1 MRAAGEVR
9 TLANEVSTRGTTTG
23 RFGRG
28 TEVEPQYAPEA
39 RSDHLP
45 PMEYRDMPEPLP
57 LRKVLGPSVI
67 LAGVGVGSGEYILWP
82 YISAN
87 AGIGF
92 LYLAVVGVTIQYF
105 LNMEIERYTLATGE
119 TAIAGFARSWKPWG
133 ILFVIF
139 AVVPNIWPGWGTAG
153 ATTFTY
159 LVGGSPT
166 TIAIIVLLA
175 IGVALTTSPVVY
187 KALER
192 AEFFKV
198 GLTIVFLAIAIVAG
212 IKASAWG
219 HLGANA
225 QRLGTLPTSDV
236 AIATLLAG
244 LVFAGAGGANNLVQ
258 SNWIREKGFGMGAYI
273 PKVESPLTGEP
284 EPQPS
289 TGSMVRQ
296 DEENIARFR
305 GWFRVANKEQLVSF
319 WAICVASITVFSVL
333 AYSTV
338 YGKNI
343 SDDADFAFI
352 KGEGEVLKDVVG
364 PWFGTFFWIF
374 GTLSLVLVALGVVDY
389 VSRLSADVLK
399 TLHLRDNERW
409 SESKLYMAIVWTMCL
424 LGCAILLSGFDQPL
438 VLLVLSA
445 CLNGIVMFIYS
456 ILLIRLNRR
465 GLPPAI
471 RVTGL
476 RLGVLMFA
484 VAFYGF
490 FAGWYVITQVG
501 ELS

>member
-1 MRAAGEVR
+1 M
-9 TLANEVSTRGTTTG
+9 
-23 RFGRG
+23 
-28 TEVEPQYAPEA
+28 YAPEV

-82 YISAN
+82 YISSN

-133 ILFVIF
+133 VLFCVF

-153 ATTFTY
+153 ATTASYIF
-159 LVGGSPT
+159 GGNPT
-166 TIAIIVLLA
+166 TIAIGVLVA
-175 IGVALTTSPVVY
+175 IGVALSLSRVVY
-187 KALER
+187 RFLEG

-198 GLTIVFLAIAIVAG
+198 GLTIVFLAIAIVAA
-212 IKASAWG
+212 IKASAWSD
-219 HLGANA
+219 LKDNA
-225 QRLGTLPTSDV
+225 PNFGTLPTGSV
-236 AIATLLAG
+236 AVSTLLAG

-258 SNWIREKGFGMGAYI
+258 SNWIREKGFGMGAYVPRI
-273 PKVESPLTGEP
+273 ESPITGEP
-284 EPQPS
+284 EPQPT

-296 DEENIARFR
+296 DPENIGRFR
-305 GWFRVANKEQLVSF
+305 KWFRVASKEQLVSF
-319 WAICVASITVFSVL
+319 WAICLASIIVFSVL
-333 AYSTV
+333 AYSTTF
-338 YGKNI
+338 GQNL
-343 SDDADFAFI
+343 SDEADFDFI

-364 PWFGTFFWIF
+364 PWFGTFFWLF
-374 GTLSLVLVALGVVDY
+374 GSISLMLVALGVVDY
-389 VSRLSADVLK
+389 VSRLVADALK

-409 SESKLYMAIVWTMCL
+409 SESKLYTTVVWTMCL
-424 LGCAILLSGFDQPL
+424 LGIAVLASGFDQPL

-456 ILLIRLNRR
+456 ILLIRLNRG
-465 GLPPAI
+465 GLPSAI
-471 RVTGL
+471 RVRGL
-476 RLGVLMFA
+476 RLGVLGFA
-484 VAFYGF
+484 VVFYGF
-490 FAGWYVITQVG
+490 FAGWYVITQMG
-501 ELS
+501 ELF

>member
-1 MRAAGEVR
+1 
-9 TLANEVSTRGTTTG
+9 LAETTRSTETRTTTG
-23 RFGRG
+23 GRFARPIDERG
-28 TEVEPQYAPEA
+28 EPLYAPEV

-67 LAGVGVGSGEYILWP
+67 LAGIGVGSGEYILWP

-92 LYLAVVGVTIQYF
+92 LYLAVVGVTLQYF

-133 ILFVIF
+133 ILFCVF
-139 AVVPNIWPGWGTAG
+139 AIVPNVWPGWGTAG

-159 LVGGSPT
+159 LIGGGNPN
-166 TIAIIVLLA
+166 TIAIIVLIA

-187 KALER
+187 RALES

-212 IKASAWG
+212 ISASAWG
-219 HLGANA
+219 DLSQNVGNF
-225 QRLGTLPTSDV
+225 GTLPTGDV

-258 SNWIREKGFGMGAYI
+258 SNWIREKGFGMGQYVPRI
-273 PKVESPLTGEP
+273 ESPLTGEP

-289 TGSMVRQ
+289 TGHMMRQ
-296 DEENIARFR
+296 DPENLRRFK
-305 GWFRVANKEQLVSF
+305 GWWKVANKEQLVSF
-319 WAICVASITVFSVL
+319 WAICLFSIIVFSVL

-338 YGKNI
+338 FGREL
-343 SDDADFAFI
+343 SEEADFAFI
-352 KGEGEVLKDVVG
+352 EAQGQVLKDVVG
-364 PWFGTFFWIF
+364 PWFGSFFWIF
-374 GTLSLVLVALGVVDY
+374 GTISLVLVALGVVDY
-389 VSRLSADVLK
+389 VARLSADVLK
-399 TLHLRDNERW
+399 TLHLRDTESW
-409 SESKLYMAIVWTMCL
+409 SESKIYTAIVWTMCL
-424 LGCAILLSGFDQPL
+424 VGCAILLSGFDAPL

-456 ILLIRLNRR
+456 ALLIKLNRQ
-465 GLPPAI
+465 GLPAAI
-471 RVTGL
+471 RVRGF
-476 RLGVLMFA
+476 RFGVLIFC

-501 ELS
+501 ELI

>member
-1 MRAAGEVR
+1 LAGTVG
-9 TLANEVSTRGTTTG
+9 TSGSTTTG
-23 RFGRG
+23 RFGRPTDERG
-28 TEVEPQYAPEA
+28 EQLYAPEV

-45 PMEYRDMPEPLP
+45 PMEYKDMPEPLP

-67 LAGVGVGSGEYILWP
+67 LAGLGVGSGEYILWP

-133 ILFVIF
+133 ILFCIF
-139 AVVPNIWPGWGTAG
+139 AVVPNVWPGWGTAG

-159 LVGGSPT
+159 LIGAGNPN
-166 TIAIIVLLA
+166 TIAIIVLIA

-187 KALER
+187 KTLES

-198 GLTIVFLAIAIVAG
+198 GLTIVFLAVAVVAG
-212 IKASAWG
+212 ISASAWG
-219 HLGANA
+219 DLGDNVGN
-225 QRLGTLPTSDV
+225 LGTLPTGDV
-236 AIATLLAG
+236 AVATLLAG
-244 LVFAGAGGANNLVQ
+244 LVFAGAGGVNNLVQ
-258 SNWIREKGFGMGAYI
+258 SNWIREKGFGMGQYVPRI
-273 PKVESPLTGEP
+273 ESPLTGQP

-289 TGSMVRQ
+289 TGHMMRQ
-296 DEENIARFR
+296 DEENLRR
-305 GWFRVANKEQLVSF
+305 WKGWWKVANKEQLVSF
-319 WAICVASITVFSVL
+319 WAICVFSIVIFSVL

-338 YGKNI
+338 YGKDI
-343 SDDADFAFI
+343 SEEADFAFI
-352 KGEGEVLKDVVG
+352 EAQGNVLKDVVG
-364 PWFGTFFWIF
+364 PWFGNFFWLF
-374 GTLSLVLVALGVVDY
+374 GTISLVLVALGVVDY
-389 VSRLSADVLK
+389 VGRLSADVLK
-399 TLHLRDNERW
+399 TLHLRDNARW
-409 SESKLYMAIVWTMCL
+409 SESKIYTAIVWTMCL
-424 LGCAILLSGFDQPL
+424 VGCAVLLSGFDQPL

-456 ILLIRLNRR
+456 ALLIRLNRK

-471 RVTGL
+471 RVRGF
-476 RLGVLMFA
+476 RLGALVFA

-490 FAGWYVITQVG
+490 FAGWYVITQIG
-501 ELS
+501 ELA

>member
-1 MRAAGEVR
+1 
-9 TLANEVSTRGTTTG
+9 
-23 RFGRG
+23 
-28 TEVEPQYAPEA
+28 
-39 RSDHLP
+39 
-45 PMEYRDMPEPLP
+45 MEYQDMPEPLP

-82 YISAN
+82 YISSN

-92 LYLAVVGVTIQYF
+92 LWLAVVGVTLQYF

-133 ILFVIF
+133 ILFCVM

-153 ATTFTY
+153 ATIFTY
-159 LVGGSPT
+159 IFGGNAT
-166 TIAIIVLLA
+166 VIAIIVLLA
-175 IGVALTTSPVVY
+175 IAVALTTSPVVY
-187 KALER
+187 KALES

-198 GLTIVFLAIAIVAG
+198 GLTIVFLAVAVVAAIRG
-212 IKASAWG
+212 SAWAD
-219 HLGANA
+219 LGDNFSN
-225 QRLGTLPTSDV
+225 LGTLPTGDV
-236 AIATLLAG
+236 EVSTLLSG

-273 PKVESPLTGEP
+273 PKIESPLTGEP
-284 EPQPS
+284 EPAPT

-296 DEENIARFR
+296 DEENLRRFN
-305 GWFRVANKEQLVSF
+305 GWFRVANREQLVTF
-319 WAICVASITVFSVL
+319 WAICLGSICIFSVL

-338 YGKNI
+338 FGKNI
-343 SDDADFAFI
+343 SSDADFDFI
-352 KGEGEVLKDVVG
+352 KGEGQVLKDVVG

-389 VSRLSADVLK
+389 VSRLSADALK

-409 SESKLYMAIVWTMCL
+409 SESKIYTALVWGMCL
-424 LGCAILLSGFDQPL
+424 IGCGILLTGFDAPL
-438 VLLVLSA
+438 ALLVLSA

-456 ILLIRLNRR
+456 ILLIKLNRG

-471 RVTGL
+471 RVRGL
-476 RLGVLMFA
+476 RHGVLIFC

-490 FAGWYVITQVG
+490 FAGWYVITQIG
-501 ELS
+501 ELF

>member
-1 MRAAGEVR
+1 
-9 TLANEVSTRGTTTG
+9 
-23 RFGRG
+23 
-28 TEVEPQYAPEA
+28 
-39 RSDHLP
+39 
-45 PMEYRDMPEPLP
+45 MEYKDMPEPLP

-133 ILFVIF
+133 ILFCFF

-153 ATTFTY
+153 ATTFSY

-187 KALER
+187 KALEG

-198 GLTIVFLAIAIVAG
+198 GLTIVFLIIAIIAA
-212 IKASAWG
+212 IDLSAWG
-219 HLGANA
+219 GLKENVSNF
-225 QRLGTLPTSDV
+225 GTLPTDDV
-236 AIATLLAG
+236 AISTLLAG

-273 PKVESPLTGEP
+273 PRIESPLTGEP
-284 EPQPS
+284 EPAPT
-289 TGSMVRQ
+289 TGSMMRQ
-296 DEENIARFR
+296 DEENVKRFR
-305 GWFRVANKEQLVSF
+305 GWYKVANKEQLVSF
-319 WAICVASITVFSVL
+319 WAICVGSIIVFSVL

-338 YGKNI
+338 YGKNL
-343 SDDADFAFI
+343 SDEADFTFI
-352 KGEGEVLKDVVG
+352 QGEGEVLKDVVG

-374 GTLSLVLVALGVVDY
+374 GSISLVLVALGVVDY
-389 VSRLSADVLK
+389 VSRLCADVLK

-409 SESKLYMAIVWTMCL
+409 SESKIYASIVWTMVL
-424 LGCAILLSGFDQPL
+424 LGCAVLLSGFDQPL

-456 ILLIRLNRR
+456 ILLIKLNRG

-471 RVTGL
+471 RVRGV
-476 RLGVLMFA
+476 RLGALCVA
-484 VAFYGF
+484 VVFYGF
-490 FAGWYVITQVG
+490 FAGWYVITQMG
-501 ELS
+501 ELV

>member
-1 MRAAGEVR
+1 
-9 TLANEVSTRGTTTG
+9 
-23 RFGRG
+23 
-28 TEVEPQYAPEA
+28 
-39 RSDHLP
+39 
-45 PMEYRDMPEPLP
+45 MEYRDMPEPLP

-87 AGIGF
+87 AGLGF

-133 ILFVIF
+133 ILFCIF

-153 ATTFTY
+153 ATIFTY
-159 LVGGSPT
+159 LFGGNPT

-175 IGVALTTSPVVY
+175 IAVALTTSPVVY

-219 HLGANA
+219 HLGDNA
-225 QRLGTLPTSDV
+225 SNFGSLPTGDV

-258 SNWIREKGFGMGAYI
+258 SNWIREKGFGMGKYI
-273 PKVESPLTGEP
+273 PRIESPLTGEP
-284 EPQPS
+284 EPAPT

-296 DEENIARFR
+296 DEENIARFK
-305 GWFRVANKEQLVSF
+305 GWFKVANKEQLVSF
-319 WAICVASITVFSVL
+319 WAICIGSIFVFSVL

-338 YGKNI
+338 YGKNV
-343 SDDADFAFI
+343 SDEADFTFI
-352 KGEGEVLKDVVG
+352 QGEGNALKELVG

-389 VSRLSADVLK
+389 VSRLSADALK
-399 TLHLRDNERW
+399 TLHLRENEKW
-409 SESKLYMAIVWTMCL
+409 SESKLYTTIVWTMCL
-424 LGCAILLSGFDQPL
+424 LGCAVLLWGFDQPL

-456 ILLIRLNRR
+456 ILLIKLNRG

-471 RVTGL
+471 RVHGL
-476 RLGVLMFA
+476 RLGMLCFA
-484 VAFYGF
+484 VVFYGF
-490 FAGWYVITQVG
+490 FAGWYVITQMG
-501 ELS
+501 ELF

>member
-1 MRAAGEVR
+1 V
-9 TLANEVSTRGTTTG
+9 
-23 RFGRG
+23 
-28 TEVEPQYAPEA
+28 

-45 PMEYRDMPEPLP
+45 PMEYQDMPEPLP

-82 YISAN
+82 YISSN

-133 ILFVIF
+133 ILFCVF

-159 LVGGSPT
+159 LFGGNAT
-166 TIAIIVLLA
+166 VIAVIVLLA
-175 IGVALTTSPVVY
+175 IGVSLTTSPVVY
-187 KALER
+187 KALES

-198 GLTIVFLAIAIVAG
+198 GLTIVFLAVAIVAG
-212 IKASAWG
+212 IGAPAWS
-219 HLGANA
+219 HLGDNFSN
-225 QRLGTLPTSDV
+225 LGRLPTGDV
-236 AIATLLAG
+236 EVATLLAG

-273 PKVESPLTGEP
+273 PRIESPLTGEP
-284 EPQPS
+284 EPAPT

-296 DEENIARFR
+296 DEENIRRFKR
-305 GWFRVANKEQLVSF
+305 WFRVANKEQLVSF
-319 WAICVASITVFSVL
+319 WAICLGSIVVFSVL

-338 YGKNI
+338 YRKNI
-343 SDDADFAFI
+343 SSDADFDFI
-352 KGEGEVLKDVVG
+352 KGEGQVLKDVVG

-389 VSRLSADVLK
+389 VSRLCADVLK

-409 SESKLYMAIVWTMCL
+409 SESKIYTAIVWTMCL
-424 LGCAILLSGFDQPL
+424 LGIAVLASGFDQPL

-456 ILLIRLNRR
+456 ILLIKLNRG

-471 RVTGL
+471 RVSGL
-476 RLGVLMFA
+476 RLGMLALA

-501 ELS
+501 ELF